1 MAGRRRRS
9 GARLVRLDHGTGQ
22 TRGVLQLPALA
33 EMYRPKLAAGQRVVA
48 ARVGQQLRLIDP
60 ASDSIRA
67 TVALG
72 NTTGGVAAD
81 GDTIWATESPFGR
94 LLRIDPGF

>member
-1 MAGRRRRS
+1 
-9 GARLVRLDHGTGQ
+9 
-22 TRGVLQLPALA
+22 
-33 EMYRPKLAAGQRVVA
+33 MYRPKLAIGRRVLA

-60 ASDSIRA
+60 ASDKIRA
-67 TVALG
+67 TVNLR
-72 NTTGGVAAD
+72 NTNGGVAAD